1 MFMCFSQTA
10 LSSQS
15 TTNDPKVNP
24 ESSIKPETTE
34 ASSFFG
40 YMLQLFT
47 EASFVMFFITQDV
60 W

>member
-1 MFMCFSQTA
+1 MCLFPNCTVIQP
-10 LSSQS
+10 
-15 TTNDPKVNP
+15 TTTDPKVNP

-34 ASSFFG
+34 VSSFFG

-60 W
+60 